1 MKFRVDSTLKAGNL
15 SNLGGFLG
23 PGFYDTQSL
32 NFPPEIK
39 EVLLAEVED
48 PRGLVTCIDPED
60 HIEVETPLKD
70 VSFEVLDKIS
80 SGEGKAEETP
90 PKGADTDDQHITA
103 QAPSPVLKKNSR
115 IKPAMIK

>member
-1 MKFRVDSTLKAGNL
+1 MLKIQNIDC
-15 SNLGGFLG
+15 
-23 PGFYDTQSL
+23 FYGA
-32 NFPPEIK
+32 IH
-39 EVLLAEVED
+39 A
-48 PRGLVTCIDPED
+48 
-60 HIEVETPLKD
+60 LKD